1 MVSLVPGLWMVLRL
15 CMAGL
20 VLCYVVSEVGA
31 WIAGAVCLGS
41 LLIYTCITKL
51 SVTDRP
57 IAALLVFP

>member
-41 LLIYTCITKL
+41 LLILHVYYK
-51 SVTDRP
+51 
-57 IAALLVFP
+57 IARD